1 MKTQLT
7 IGELE
12 ISITVKK
19 NDYACL
25 VKFGESKVNVEYEFE
40 PAQRAILNRAPE
52 DCQPGWSASIT
63 ICTIT
68 AAEPL
73 VFEAEG
79 MRYEV
84 DAGQDIFHLL
94 PGSRVEQLE
103 DEILKG
109 MALNEVRY
117 EREAA

>member
-25 VKFGESKVNVEYEFE
+25 VKFGDSKIDVDYEFE
-40 PAQRAILNRAPE
+40 AGQRAILNRAPE
-52 DCQPGWSASIT
+52 DCQPGYPDSIT
-63 ICTIT
+63 VCGIT

-79 MRYEV
+79 MRLEI

-109 MALNEVRY
+109 MASHEPDY
-117 EREAA
+117 AEAA

>member
-1 MKTQLT
+1 MNTTLT

-25 VKFGESKVNVEYEFE
+25 EKFGESKVHVEYEFE

-52 DCQPGWSASIT
+52 DCQPGWPASIT
-63 ICTIT
+63 ICAIT

-73 VFEAEG
+73 VFEATG
-79 MRYEV
+79 MRLEI
-84 DAGQDIFHLL
+84 DAGQAIFHLL

-109 MALNEVRY
+109 AALNELHY
-117 EREAA
+117 EQEAA